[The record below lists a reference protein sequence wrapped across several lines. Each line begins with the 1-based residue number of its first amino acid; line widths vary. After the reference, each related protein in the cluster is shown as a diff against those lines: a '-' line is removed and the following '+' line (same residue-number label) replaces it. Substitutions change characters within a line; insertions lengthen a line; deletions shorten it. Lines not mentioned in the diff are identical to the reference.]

1 MSYRELLPHPALRPH
16 VDRLWQRTPEG
27 ESPGAASRIL
37 PDGCIDILVDV
48 ASGEARVVGTMT
60 RAVTYAPSSQSLV
73 AVRFKPG
80 CAAGFL
86 RVPAEELTDR
96 AVSARELGLRWLEPL
111 PASPRGHLVSVKAGA
126 SSQPGG
132 REWRSDAALAA
143 LEWQLLTRLD
153 SLCARQEVR
162 YGARR
167 LFAAQPPSVQE
178 LARELGQS
186 RQQLARTFRRELGI
200 SPKQLGRVA
209 RLQRAID
216 HLQRGPSGSL
226 AQQALELGYY
236 DQAHMAR
243 DFRALAGITPAEAQR
258 SAGSIFP
265 IPSLWLEP

>member
-1 MSYRELLPHPALRPH
+1 MSYRESLPHPALRPY
-16 VDRLWQRTPEG
+16 VDRMWLRTPER
-27 ESPGAASRIL
+27 ESPGAVSRIL

-48 ASGEARVVGTMT
+48 DSGEARVVGTMT
-60 RAVTYAPSSQSLV
+60 RALTYAGGAKSLA

-80 CAAGFL
+80 GAAGFL

-96 AVSARELGLRWLEPL
+96 VVSARELGLRWLEPQ
-111 PASPRGHLVSVKAGA
+111 PARPGA
-126 SSQPGG
+126 AS
-132 REWRSDAALAA
+132 AVLAA
-143 LEWQLLTRLD
+143 LERQLLTRLD
-153 SLCARQEVR
+153 TLSTRQEVR

-167 LFAAQPPSVQE
+167 LFAAQAPSVQE

-216 HLQRGPSGSL
+216 RLQRGPIGSL

>member
-1 MSYRELLPHPALRPH
+1 MSYRESLPHPALRPY
-16 VDRLWQRTPEG
+16 VDRLWLRTPER
-27 ESPGAASRIL
+27 EPPGAVSRIL

-60 RAVTYAPSSQSLV
+60 RAVTYAGGSTSLA

-80 CAAGFL
+80 GAAGFL
-86 RVPAEELTDR
+86 LVPAEELTDR
-96 AVSARELGLRWLEPL
+96 VVSARELGLRWLEPQ
-111 PASPRGHLVSVKAGA
+111 PASSGA
-126 SSQPGG
+126 ASAAS
-132 REWRSDAALAA
+132 AALAA
-143 LEWQLLTRLD
+143 LERQLLARLD
-153 SLCARQEVR
+153 TLSPRQEVR

-167 LFAAQPPSVQE
+167 LFAAQAPSVQE
-178 LARELGQS
+178 LAREIGQS

-216 HLQRGPSGSL
+216 RLQRGPIGSL